1 MGISEPAE
9 KGQDVTLTKT
19 GTASFIRH
27 YIEMVIVMFAGMI
40 VLGIPGQAALHAMG
54 SGTSELRA
62 DAPSLVFL
70 GMATTMTVPMVAWM
84 RFRGHRWQ
92 PTLEMAA
99 SMVIPTVIAIALLAT
114 DVAGFTAL
122 MGLEHVAMLLGMLV
136 AMLLRVDEYAGHRH
150 HGAGA
155 PAVQG

>member
-1 MGISEPAE
+1 MQS
-9 KGQDVTLTKT
+9 KNRTLT
-19 GTASFIRH
+19 FIRH
-27 YIEMVIVMFAGMI
+27 YVEMVVVMFAGMI
-40 VLGIPGQAALHAMG
+40 VLVLPGEAALHAMG
-54 SGTSELRA
+54 SGTSELRT
-62 DAPSLVFL
+62 DAPALVFL
-70 GMATTMTVPMVAWM
+70 GMATTMTLPMVGWM

-99 SMVIPTVIAIALLAT
+99 SMVIPTLIAIALLAT

-136 AMLLRVDEYAGHRH
+136 AMLLHIDEYAGHHH

-155 PAVQG
+155 PALQG